1 MSRLAP
7 LDPSEI
13 TDPELLD
20 LLAECEELGV
30 PDALFVRIFAR
41 QPDQLKGMLGA
52 MLVSHRDGGVDHK
65 LKEIIRIQLARFVE
79 DPYFSALRSKK
90 AMAAGLTEE
99 IIEAGCEDYEDS
111 DLFSERERVALRF
124 SEQMFL
130 DAQKVDKIFYD
141 EMPRALVGRRDH
153 GNRRLHRAVP
163 RHPHGHEDPGRPA
176 TGSGVGAGGFQTR
189 PYRPSSCS
197 CRGRF

>member
-141 EMPRALVGRRDH
+141 EMHEHWSDAEIMEIGAFIALFH
-153 GNRRLHRAVP
+153 GIHMVMKTLDA
-163 RHPHGHEDPGRPA
+163 RPLEA
-176 TGSGVGAGGFQTR
+176 A
-189 PYRPSSCS
+189 
-197 CRGRF
+197 